1 MQILNLI
8 NNNNSKE
15 IMVFSPLK
23 KETNRNL
30 TFNENKSNIN
40 YGFDFKEY
48 LETDIDDLIFEEII
62 ERDKRT
68 FCEYFKEQLKSNL
81 MVIDAI
87 YNNEP
92 LKPRVIKLTL
102 YIINIDLYFIINALF
117 INEEFISDVFS
128 SEKNDIIEIIKR
140 SFDRVFYTTLVKV
153 ILNYIINCFFIE
165 EKKIKVILKSKK
177 MNIKEV
183 KYKIIIIMKQVLNR
197 LIYFII
203 FSFIITFFSLYYISC
218 FNYRYYYITK
228 EWIQTSIF
236 IIIFM
241 EILSI
246 ITIFIQTSFRFL
258 GLKLGNEKIYKFSLI
273 FS

>member
-1 MQILNLI
+1 
-8 NNNNSKE
+8 
-15 IMVFSPLK
+15 
-23 KETNRNL
+23 
-30 TFNENKSNIN
+30 
-40 YGFDFKEY
+40 
-48 LETDIDDLIFEEII
+48 
-62 ERDKRT
+62 
-68 FCEYFKEQLKSNL
+68 

-140 SFDRVFYTTLVKV
+140 SLDRVFYTTLVKV
-153 ILNYIINCFFIE
+153 ILNYIIDCFFIE

-183 KYKIIIIMKQVLNR
+183 NYKIIIIMKQVLNR

-203 FSFIITFFSLYYISC
+203 FSFIIIFFSLYYISC